1 MKIQI
6 GTNVRGFLNDL
17 FTNLGSNYE
26 ILLKDKKSYEKNS
39 NFKILLH
46 KIGKSKLLDRLG
58 VIQTVKVNN
67 SDADIIFSY
76 NKFLKT
82 DTKYVIYLETPVALV
97 NYSTNRANTYLGKKK
112 LKQKFNDPNLVGII
126 CMTKACYE
134 TIYDIFEIPEE
145 LHVDYIYPFTVEP
158 KEPFKEKNKE
168 KSKTDNLN
176 CLFVSKFFTIKGG
189 GDLLKTFEKFKNNND
204 NIKLTI
210 VTPKAELNETD
221 KMMINSN
228 PNITLLDF
236 NLNKEELNEIYSRT
250 DILVHPSRYDSSP
263 LVILE
268 AMKYANVVISTDLFA
283 IPELVIDNVTGF
295 LEEPYYRFYD
305 SNKIPNDYV
314 WYNRD
319 LTINNSNFYDDK
331 IINFLYDKLIKLDK
345 DRDLL
350 KKLSINAY
358 NMATSK
364 EFSEEYIVHKWNVF
378 LKKSISI

>member
-1 MKIQI
+1 
-6 GTNVRGFLNDL
+6 
-17 FTNLGSNYE
+17 
-26 ILLKDKKSYEKNS
+26 
-39 NFKILLH
+39 
-46 KIGKSKLLDRLG
+46 
-58 VIQTVKVNN
+58 
-67 SDADIIFSY
+67 
-76 NKFLKT
+76 
-82 DTKYVIYLETPVALV
+82 
-97 NYSTNRANTYLGKKK
+97 
-112 LKQKFNDPNLVGII
+112 
-126 CMTKACYE
+126 
-134 TIYDIFEIPEE
+134 
-145 LHVDYIYPFTVEP
+145 
-158 KEPFKEKNKE
+158 
-168 KSKTDNLN
+168 
-176 CLFVSKFFTIKGG
+176 
-189 GDLLKTFEKFKNNND
+189 FKNNND

-283 IPELVIDNVTGF
+283 IPELVIDNVTGL

-331 IINFLYDKLIKLDK
+331 IINFLYDKLIK
-345 DRDLL
+345 
-350 KKLSINAY
+350 
-358 NMATSK
+358 
-364 EFSEEYIVHKWNVF
+364 
-378 LKKSISI
+378 